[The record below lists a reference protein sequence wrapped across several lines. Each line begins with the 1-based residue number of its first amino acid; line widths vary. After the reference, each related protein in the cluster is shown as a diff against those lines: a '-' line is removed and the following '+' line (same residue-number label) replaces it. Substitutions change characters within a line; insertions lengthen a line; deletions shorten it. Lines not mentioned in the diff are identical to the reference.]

1 MVWFFTNF
9 HDNGIARKILDY
21 ACLSVVT
28 IDSIMKMDR
37 KYYCQVYLEERKYIV
52 KENKMKNF
60 IDVELKLDH
69 SDNSDSG

>member
-9 HDNGIARKILDY
+9 HDNGITRKILDY

-37 KYYCQVYLEERKYIV
+37 KYYSQVYLEERKNIV
-52 KENKMKNF
+52 KENKIKNL

-69 SDNSDSG
+69 SDNSDS

>member
-9 HDNGIARKILDY
+9 HDNGITRKILDY